1 MFKLLRIA
9 CSIVAALLVTACIFI
24 LIYVSI
30 PAGLAAGAG
39 ALLFFVLT
47 LLFKYLQE
55 EREAKQSKQSPAQPA
70 PQEKQEYL
78 TQPSEDPDK
87 KE

>member
-1 MFKLLRIA
+1 MFKYLRMICSVIA
-9 CSIVAALLVTACIFI
+9 AVLVTACIFV
-24 LIYVSI
+24 LIYVNI
-30 PAGLAAGAG
+30 PAGFAVGAV

-55 EREAKQSKQSPAQPA
+55 EREAKEKKSEPPV
-70 PQEKQEYL
+70 QEKQEFI
-78 TQPSEDPDK
+78 TQSLDNDK